1 MLSSD
6 RLRILQSRNR
16 AALNQG
22 DVTISVRRHTHPVRW
37 WPALAGLLLLGI
49 VLGGCASTIADAPL
63 VGLPANTPARPA
75 TPAEYLPVH
84 DVPAP
89 RQETVLDQA
98 QQDKLEKDL
107 LAARDRQAAGAKAA
121 QRRSN

>member
-1 MLSSD
+1 MLG
-6 RLRILQSRNR
+6 
-16 AALNQG
+16 AM
-22 DVTISVRRHTHPVRW
+22 
-37 WPALAGLLLLGI
+37 LLGLA
-49 VLGGCASTIADAPL
+49 LGGCSIPLADMPL

-75 TPAEYLPVH
+75 TPGEYLPVH

-89 RQETVLDQA
+89 RQETVLDQT

-107 LAARDRQAAGAKAA
+107 LAARDRQASGAQAA

>member
-6 RLRILQSRNR
+6 RLHSQSRNR
-16 AALNQG
+16 AALNHG
-22 DVTISVRRHTHPVRW
+22 DVTISVRRHTHPVRR

-49 VLGGCASTIADAPL
+49 VPGGCASTIADAPL

-89 RQETVLDQA
+89 RQETLLDQG

-107 LAARDRQAAGAKAA
+107 LAARDRQASGAKAA

>member
-1 MLSSD
+1 MGQSS
-6 RLRILQSRNR
+6 
-16 AALNQG
+16 
-22 DVTISVRRHTHPVRW
+22 VV
-37 WPALAGLLLLGI
+37 AGTMLLGLA
-49 VLGGCASTIADAPL
+49 LGGCASQLADAPL
-63 VGLPANTPARPA
+63 MGLPANTPARPT

-107 LAARDRQAAGAKAA
+107 LAARDRQASGAKAA
-121 QRRSN
+121 QSRSN

>member
-1 MLSSD
+1 MSSSD

>member
-1 MLSSD
+1 MFV
-6 RLRILQSRNR
+6 RSRTGLGQR
-16 AALNQG
+16 SPGL
-22 DVTISVRRHTHPVRW
+22 V
-37 WPALAGLLLLGI
+37 GLLLLGLT
-49 VLGGCASTIADAPL
+49 VGGCSMPLADLPL

-84 DVPAP
+84 DLPAP
-89 RQETVLDQA
+89 RQETTLDPA

-107 LAARDRQAAGAKAA
+107 LAARDRQTSGAQAA

>member
-1 MLSSD
+1 MGPSS
-6 RLRILQSRNR
+6 
-16 AALNQG
+16 
-22 DVTISVRRHTHPVRW
+22 V
-37 WPALAGLLLLGI
+37 LAGVMLLGLA
-49 VLGGCASTIADAPL
+49 LGGCSIPLADMPL

-75 TPAEYLPVH
+75 TPGEYLPVH

-89 RQETVLDQA
+89 RQETVLDQT

-107 LAARDRQAAGAKAA
+107 LAARDRQASGAQAA

>member
-1 MLSSD
+1 M
-6 RLRILQSRNR
+6 
-16 AALNQG
+16 
-22 DVTISVRRHTHPVRW
+22 RRHTHPVRR
-37 WPALAGLLLLGI
+37 WPALAGVLLLGI

-107 LAARDRQAAGAKAA
+107 LAARDRQTAGAKAA